1 MHTLSSAVPAAP
13 AAPAAP
19 TDPAAPPAGA
29 GPGRGTL
36 VVSLDFEL
44 HWGVRDHASLHGS
57 YRANLLGE
65 RRAVPALLELFREY
79 EVAATWATVGFLF
92 ARSRAELEACSPAVR
107 PAYHDLALDPYR
119 EPLGDD
125 EDGDPLHF
133 APSLVELL
141 ARTPGQEVATH
152 TFSHYYCLEPGHG
165 REAFAADLGSA
176 VRIAASRGVVLRSIV
191 FPRNQH
197 NPAYDDLLR
206 DAGIVCFRGA
216 QKGWMY
222 RPGAEVAGTP
232 RVRAARMADTYLP
245 LVWPETFRWDE
256 VARPDGLCNVAA
268 SRFLR
273 PYRPRLRG
281 LDFVRLRR
289 VQGGLQRAAE
299 RGEIFHLW
307 WHPHNFGTHLDE
319 NLDFLRRVLDRF
331 AALRHTH
338 GMQSLT
344 MAQTAA
350 VALAAAG
357 QG

>member
-1 MHTLSSAVPAAP
+1 MLTTSSTAPVLPAG
-13 AAPAAP
+13 
-19 TDPAAPPAGA
+19 PPAGA
-29 GPGRGTL
+29 ASGRGTL

-44 HWGVRDHASLHGS
+44 HWGVRDSLPPHGR

-65 RRAVPALLELFREY
+65 RRAVPALLALFREY

-92 ARSRAELEACSPAVR
+92 ARSRAELERCSPEVR
-107 PAYHDLALDPYR
+107 PGYDRAALDPYR
-119 EPLGDD
+119 EPLLQGEDD
-125 EDGDPLHF
+125 DPLHF
-133 APSLVELL
+133 APSLVD
-141 ARTPGQEVATH
+141 AVAAAPGQEVATH
-152 TFSHYYCLEPGHG
+152 TFSHYYCLEPGQG
-165 REAFAADLGSA
+165 REAFAADLAAA
-176 VRIAASRGVVLRSIV
+176 VRIAAGHGVVLRSIA

-216 QKGWMY
+216 QAGWMY
-222 RPGAEVAGTP
+222 RPAEGLGSPAERAG
-232 RVRAARMADTYLP
+232 RMADAYLP
-245 LVWPETFRWDE
+245 LARRETLSWDR

-268 SRFLR
+268 CRFLR
-273 PYRPRLRG
+273 PYTPRLRR
-281 LDFVRLRR
+281 LEDVRLRR
-289 VQGGLQRAAE
+289 VTGGLRRAAE

-331 AALRHTH
+331 ATFRGTH

-344 MAQTAA
+344 MAQTAGL
-350 VALAAAG
+350 ALAAAG